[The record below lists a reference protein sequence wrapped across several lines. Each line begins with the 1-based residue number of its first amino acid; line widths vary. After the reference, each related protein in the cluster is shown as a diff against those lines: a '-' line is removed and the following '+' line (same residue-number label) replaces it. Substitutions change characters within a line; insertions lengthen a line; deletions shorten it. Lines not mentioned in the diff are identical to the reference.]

1 MHTLTLPQQ
10 ARIYATA
17 AHAAVNQTRK
27 YTGEPYIVHPTEVA
41 KIVESVGGTD
51 IMVAAAY
58 LHDVVEDTKVTHAN
72 VQEMFGNEVA
82 DLVYWLTDV
91 SRPEDGNRA
100 VRKNIDLLHIAGAP
114 PAAKT
119 IKLADIISNSRS
131 ILTHD
136 RKFAQAYM
144 PEKAALLSVLTEGDA
159 GLWMQAN
166 QLVVAWNLRLPLSEL
181 LGPG

>member
-1 MHTLTLPQQ
+1 
-10 ARIYATA
+10 
-17 AHAAVNQTRK
+17 
-27 YTGEPYIVHPTEVA
+27 
-41 KIVESVGGTD
+41 
-51 IMVAAAY
+51 
-58 LHDVVEDTKVTHAN
+58 
-72 VQEMFGNEVA
+72 MFGNEVA

-100 VRKNIDLLHIAGAP
+100 VRKNIDLLHIAGAS

-136 RKFAQAYM
+136 RKFAQVYI

-159 GLWMQAN
+159 GLWIQAN

-181 LGPG
+181 WGPG